1 MDFAQLSR
9 GRSMRALAL
18 ALCVWS
24 LISLSCAAR
33 LTDSSR
39 QKLDVQKHL
48 NRLNKPAVKSIK
60 VSFFPFTLHY
70 SFLIQLSCSVFD
82 LKKKKKSFLAF
93 VILSVLDCWESEEKY
108 IFSVVR
114 CIWYKC

>member
-1 MDFAQLSR
+1 MGFAQLSG
-9 GRSMRALAL
+9 GRSRRALAL

-60 VSFFPFTLHY
+60 VSFFSLSLLLY
-70 SFLIQLSCSVFD
+70 IILSSFN
-82 LKKKKKSFLAF
+82 FLA
-93 VILSVLDCWESEEKY
+93 
-108 IFSVVR
+108 VR
-114 CIWYKC
+114 LI